1 MRSYGDDSP
10 NKIIFDK
17 VLISIS
23 CKYDAI
29 VTTIEQT
36 KDLYCRHDNDTSE
49 SLAVYEQRSSRHDND
64 TNENFF

>member
-10 NKIIFDK
+10 NKIIFEK
-17 VLISIS
+17 VLISIPR
-23 CKYDAI
+23 KYVAI

-36 KDLYCRHDNDTSE
+36 KDLYCRHDNDTIE
-49 SLAVYEQRSSRHDND
+49 SPAVYGQISSRHDND